1 MHSAADILAAL
12 RRRLDAR
19 AITQREIAAVLGV
32 TQPNVTKLWKPAT
45 RTGKPRA
52 LGYDEGVKLVAAFD
66 LFGDLSGDRAGEGDR
81 TAVSAAA
88 LAPLLQAILPLAP
101 PGGELSDSAAR
112 ALAVAL
118 RHGLASL
125 PDPAATDPSAADL
138 AGAARAA
145 IARFREAARP

>member
-12 RRRLDAR
+12 RRQLDAR

-66 LFGDLSGDRAGEGDR
+66 LFGDRTGEGDR